1 MSVRRTSSWG
11 ACLLLLA
18 TAGTAMGAVTAR
30 QAQAPLLAEFDIA
43 SDGDVLLVPVTIE
56 GQQLQFM
63 VGTNTFFTVFDVRLR
78 EQLGLPAGGTEPSTA
93 DPGLSVTY
101 IESPGGQVGPLELPT
116 SRRVIY
122 YDLTSL
128 REVTGYEIDGVLG
141 IDFLKEYVVQIDF
154 DQGKLRFLS
163 DVPDDAGRSRPLMYS
178 GERKL
183 PQVAVNL
190 RDFGRT
196 LFSVRIGPPVGMG
209 LEPML
214 FQEVCR
220 QNELAIVSERRIKD
234 EVRSVRKMQ
243 LAVLP
248 EFKLAGRVMQNVVV
262 SESPVNVL
270 GLDFLV
276 RYNLTFDFRNDR
288 WHVEPSR
295 QIDRADSWNRNGLRC
310 LKRHGQVVVELVD
323 AQSPAEQ
330 AGLRIGD
337 VLLQVNET
345 DIDQFTM
352 HQLRRFFRRDGDTCR
367 LKVRRGEEVLNVSVV
382 QRDYYPPD
390 GGAPRPFPV
399 FP

>member
-1 MSVRRTSSWG
+1 MSAHRKSFWG
-11 ACLLLLA
+11 ACLLLA
-18 TAGTAMGAVTAR
+18 AAGAAMGAVAAR
-30 QAQAPLLAEFDIA
+30 QAQTPLLAEFDIA
-43 SDGDVLLVPVTIE
+43 SDGDVLLVPVTIG
-56 GQQLQFM
+56 GQQFQFM

-78 EQLGLPAGGTEPSTA
+78 EQLGLPAGRTTPSTS
-93 DPGLSVTY
+93 DDGLSVTY
-101 IESPGGQVGPLELPT
+101 FESPGGHVGPLKLPE
-116 SRRVIY
+116 SRRVTY
-122 YDLTSL
+122 YDLTFL

-154 DQGKLRFLS
+154 DQSKLRFLS
-163 DVPDDAGRSRPLMYS
+163 EVPADAGRSRPLMYS

-190 RDFGRT
+190 KDFGRT
-196 LFSVRIGPPVGMG
+196 LFSVSIGPPVGMG

-220 QNELAIVSERRIKD
+220 QNELAIVSERQIKD

-248 EFKLAGRVMQNVVV
+248 EFKLAGRVMQDVVV

-276 RYNLTFDFRNDR
+276 RYNLTFDFKNDQ
-288 WHVEPSR
+288 WHVNPSQ
-295 QIDRADSWNRNGLRC
+295 QIDRTDSWNRNGLRC

-323 AQSPAEQ
+323 PQSPAEQ

-345 DIDQFTM
+345 DIDRFTM
-352 HQLRRFFRRDGDTCR
+352 HQLRRFFRRDEETCR
-367 LKVRRGEEVLNVSVV
+367 LKIRRSDEVLDVSLV

-390 GGAPRPFPV
+390 GRVPRPFPV